1 MIEKLNQQI
10 MSGVNKVILV
20 GRLGADPE
28 VRTLESGTK
37 VSSIRLATSERY
49 KDRNGNQQEATEWHN
64 VVLWRGLADIT
75 EKYLKKGDQVYIEG
89 KIKTRKWTDKD
100 GNDRYSTD
108 IVADEMTMLGG
119 APGGNAGGGQQSSSA
134 ASNQVSEPASS
145 LDDIDDDLPF

>member
-1 MIEKLNQQI
+1 M
-10 MSGVNKVILV
+10 ILV

-37 VSSIRLATSERY
+37 VASVRLATSERY

-75 EKYLKKGDQVYIEG
+75 EKYLKKGDQVYVEG
-89 KIKTRKWTDKD
+89 RIKTRKWTDKD

-108 IVADEMTMLGG
+108 ILANEMTMLGG
-119 APGGNAGGGQQSSSA
+119 GQGKSSA
-134 ASNQVSEPASS
+134 DSSDSERSQPRPKPQINISEPQEDK
-145 LDDIDDDLPF
+145 LGDIDDDLPF

>member
-1 MIEKLNQQI
+1 

-37 VSSIRLATSERY
+37 VASIRVATSERY
-49 KDRNGNQQEATEWHN
+49 KDRNGNQQESTEWHN
-64 VVLWRGLADIT
+64 VVLWRGLADVT
-75 EKYLKKGDQVYIEG
+75 EKYLKKGDQVYVEG

-108 IVADEMTMLGG
+108 VVADEMTMLGG
-119 APGGNAGGGQQSSSA
+119 ASGGGGGDKGVMSSGGGSPQPR
-134 ASNQVSEPASS
+134 NQVNEPASS

>member
-1 MIEKLNQQI
+1 

-28 VRTLESGTK
+28 VKTLESGTK

-49 KDRNGNQQEATEWHN
+49 KDRNGNQQESTEWHN

-75 EKYLKKGDQVYIEG
+75 DKYLKKGDQIYVEG
-89 KIKTRKWTDKD
+89 RIKTRKWTDKD

-108 IVADEMTMLGG
+108 IVANEMTMLGG
-119 APGGNAGGGQQSSSA
+119 GSGGSNSGGGQQSQSA
-134 ASNQVSEPASS
+134 APVSNQNQVNEPSSS

>member
-1 MIEKLNQQI
+1 M
-10 MSGVNKVILV
+10 ILV

-28 VRTLESGTK
+28 VKTLESGTK

-49 KDRNGNQQEATEWHN
+49 KDRNGNQQESTEWHN

-75 EKYLKKGDQVYIEG
+75 EKYLKKGDQIYVEG
-89 KIKTRKWTDKD
+89 RIKTRKWTDKD

-108 IVADEMTMLGG
+108 IVANEMTMLGG
-119 APGGNAGGGQQSSSA
+119 GSGGSNSGGGQQSQSA
-134 ASNQVSEPASS
+134 APVSNQNQVNEPSSS